1 MRASW
6 QSGNTLEN
14 HATHLLESAYS
25 LLPLCAVLCGG
36 WRSQVHHLDSRP
48 GPADC
53 GYPAHLGEEGEGEED
68 EMLGEEE
75 EMLGEGRT
83 CSHAYVH
90 VDICRPAASKSSLVA
105 RPSLAAFFA
114 AVEKMCSCNKSCEG
128 RPGYEATQSL
138 LCTLASEVYQ
148 VS

>member
-6 QSGNTLEN
+6 QSGNNLEN

-48 GPADC
+48 GPVDC

-68 EMLGEEE
+68 EMLGE
-75 EMLGEGRT
+75 GRT
-83 CSHAYVH
+83 CSHTYVH
-90 VDICRPAASKSSLVA
+90 VDRPAASKSSLVA
-105 RPSLAAFFA
+105 RPSLAAFSQPWKKCAAAIKAAREGLGTRLLRVCFA
-114 AVEKMCSCNKSCEG
+114 HWPVRFIK
-128 RPGYEATQSL
+128 
-138 LCTLASEVYQ
+138 
-148 VS
+148 